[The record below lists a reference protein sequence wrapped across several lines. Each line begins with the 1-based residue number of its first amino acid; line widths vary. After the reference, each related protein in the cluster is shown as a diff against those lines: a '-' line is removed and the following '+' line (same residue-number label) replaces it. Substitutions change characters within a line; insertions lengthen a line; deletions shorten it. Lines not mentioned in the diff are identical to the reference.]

1 MNERGTVG
9 LIGLGLVGT
18 SLAKRFAA
26 AGFPLVGCDTEPA
39 CVDAFARGGGTPV
52 DTPREVA
59 ERCRRT
65 VLSLPTSREVVIVVE
80 GDNGM
85 AEGLRDGDVVIDTTT
100 ADPVESEALALRLAQ
115 RGVTFIDATIHGSSR
130 QIAECDVIVTTG
142 GDPGVVE
149 SCSDLF
155 DTFARATYHM
165 GTSGRGAET
174 KLVVNLMLGLS
185 RLALAEA
192 LALGE
197 CAGIDLET
205 LLRVLKDSSAYSR
218 VMDTKGEKML
228 RGDYA
233 PEGRLAQHWKDV
245 RLILDLAQ
253 RTGASLPLSEL
264 HERFLHDAA
273 EAGYG
278 DKDNSAV
285 FEFLRRVPMEGTE
298 NSSTR

>member
-1 MNERGTVG
+1 MNEHETIG

-18 SLAKRFAA
+18 SLAERFAA
-26 AGFPLVGCDTEPA
+26 AGFTLAGCDTDPSRVATFEK
-39 CVDAFARGGGTPV
+39 RGGTPL

-65 VLSLPTSREVVIVVE
+65 VLSLPTSRETGIVVE
-80 GDNGM
+80 GGNGM
-85 AEGLRDGDVVIDTTT
+85 IEGLRNGDVIVDTTT
-100 ADPVESEALALRLAQ
+100 ADPVESEALAGRLTR
-115 RGVTFIDATIHGSSR
+115 RGVIFIDATIHGSSR
-130 QIAECDVIVTTG
+130 QIAECNVIVTTG
-142 GDPGVVE
+142 GDPAAVE
-149 SCSDLF
+149 SCRDLF
-155 DTFARATYHM
+155 DAFARATYHM
-165 GTSGRGAET
+165 GTNGRGAET

-197 CAGIDLET
+197 RAGIDLDM

-233 PEGRLAQHWKDV
+233 PEGRLAQHRKDV
-245 RLILDLAQ
+245 RLILDLAR
-253 RTGASLPLSEL
+253 RTGASLPLSKL
-264 HERFLHDAA
+264 HERLLHDAT

-285 FEFLRRVPMEGTE
+285 FEYLRQVQTNSPE
-298 NSSTR
+298 NGSAR